1 MLWHRNENFTN
12 TKLTI
17 KISQILKTMLKGD
30 FFFSAKRLGKNLF
43 HCQNNWS
50 GRPVLTFGKR
60 PYIVQTATARQNWSN
75 S

>member
-17 KISQILKTMLKGD
+17 KICQILNTMHV
-30 FFFSAKRLGKNLF
+30 SAKRLGKNLF
-43 HCQNNWS
+43 HCQNVWS